1 MAIITNII
9 WIASNDNNKIIY
21 NYLKELESSKFFKNN
36 LFYSIEESINEIKKI
51 RFEETII
58 IVNGN
63 LYIKFIEIFQKNI
76 NDIYIIPKI
85 VIFTNNKE
93 EFINKNKEYNKII
106 NNPFYNS
113 GGIKTNIDEINDF
126 IIKPICKNKII
137 LNKEDD
143 KQLCFEYI
151 DYKEKLMLPIFYKT
165 LMEITPN
172 DNVEEFTQLLCNKYS
187 NKNNELDL
195 ILNSLKSVPN
205 IPLELLSK
213 YYTRIYTEE
222 KSQFYSDI
230 NKDLREKKINN
241 YLSYIK
247 VLYEGVKLKSLP
259 LSKDKILYRG
269 SILSNK
275 EIEKIKNYL
284 KNKIKDLPSSIIFSK
299 SFLSFSK
306 DKNMAKY
313 FLNMNKNNNKDFSKV
328 LFILEKD
335 DYSDYSLSTHADIE
349 DLSFFQEKE
358 VLFFP
363 FSSFEVKDINQ
374 IYDNNEEI
382 YEIKLLYLGKYI
394 KELKK
399 DINIKNNIIPDSE
412 FKEEIIKSGLI
423 KPQTINKETKINE
436 IIKKYEE
443 YKDEIKNNK
452 NENINIKNI
461 IKNIEKK
468 ENFTNNNINKMNLLE
483 ETKII
488 EDKEKFNNLENG
500 KEEQNAKIK
509 KVWCI
514 SYTGNF
520 DKGLR
525 NGNGVG
531 YYSNGNIY
539 EGEWVNDK
547 KHGHGKYIFKNGDI
561 YEGEFKNDEINGK
574 GIFYINHDNKEAMLE
589 GELYLGNPEYFDVYT
604 SFLK

>member
-9 WIASNDNNKIIY
+9 WITSNDNNKIIY
-21 NYLKELESSKFFKNN
+21 NYLKELESSKFCKNN

-284 KNKIKDLPSSIIFSK
+284 KYKVKDLPSSIIFSK

-423 KPQTINKETKINE
+423 KPQTINKETTINE
-436 IIKKYEE
+436 IIKKYED
-443 YKDEIKNNK
+443 YKEEIKNNK

-468 ENFTNNNINKMNLLE
+468 ENFKNNDINKMNLLE

-488 EDKEKFNNLENG
+488 KEKEKFNNLENE
-500 KEEQNAKIK
+500 KEEQNAKFK

-574 GIFYINHDNKEAMLE
+574 GIFYINHDNKEAMFE
-589 GELYLGNPEYFDVYT
+589 GELYLGNPEYFDVYK